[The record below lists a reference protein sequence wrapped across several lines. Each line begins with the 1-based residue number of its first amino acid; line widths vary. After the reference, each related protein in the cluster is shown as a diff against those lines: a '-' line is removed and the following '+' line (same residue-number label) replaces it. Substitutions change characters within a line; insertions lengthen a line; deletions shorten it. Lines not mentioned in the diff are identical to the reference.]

1 MFVPLIWQSHIHVP
15 CPVTEVLYTLLQRSI
30 GQFAGLSDLG
40 DFIHVGSKKLH
51 LWTEGSRAI
60 RQLTCKLCHQ
70 RVDYRQHT
78 NCAVNVQTVIN
89 TQTVPSTCRLP
100 STYKLC
106 HLHANH
112 VITARPEDL
121 YQRCFYKA
129 HLNFCNCAWSTRL
142 YQTFSQWNVPTLNS
156 LARAHVNTT
165 VCGKWES
172 HSQVTPFAN
181 AQLSTKVTDML
192 GLPAV

>member
-1 MFVPLIWQSHIHVP
+1 MFVLLIWQSHIHVP
-15 CPVTEVLYTLLQRSI
+15 CLVTLSSEVLYTLLQRSI
-30 GQFAGLSDLG
+30 GQFAGFSDLG

-51 LWTEGSRAI
+51 LWTEGSRAM

-70 RVDYRQHT
+70 RVDCHQHT
-78 NCAVNVQTVIN
+78 SCAIDMQTVIN

-106 HLHANH
+106 HQHANH
-112 VITARPEDL
+112 VITARPEDP

-129 HLNFCNCAWSTRL
+129 HLNFCHCAPSTRL
-142 YQTFSQWNVPTLNS
+142 YQTSSQWNVPTFNS
-156 LARAHVNTT
+156 LARAHVSAT

-172 HSQVTPFAN
+172 HSQVSHMHSLDLQTSNCP
-181 AQLSTKVTDML
+181 QK
-192 GLPAV
+192 